1 MLSRRR
7 SENGP
12 LWVLPAMVASTIV
25 MGIGLERYSR
35 QTGEYAVVVEEVVE
49 AEVKQETVVV
59 K

>member
-1 MLSRRR
+1 
-7 SENGP
+7 
-12 LWVLPAMVASTIV
+12 VLPAMVASTIV